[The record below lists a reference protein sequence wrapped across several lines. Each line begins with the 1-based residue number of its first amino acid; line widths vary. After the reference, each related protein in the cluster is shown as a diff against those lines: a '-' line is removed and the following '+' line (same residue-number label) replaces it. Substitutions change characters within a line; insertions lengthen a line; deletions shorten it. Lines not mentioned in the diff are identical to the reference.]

1 MIHAIER
8 AFAHHMPVIICPAPY
23 FGVEFIN
30 QIGGRLALRCFD
42 GFSDARQ
49 EAFDVFLGGLNEQFP
64 IGVSA
69 HVLSEKVEA
78 LRHLRNDC
86 LRWRERI
93 DAIAQLC
100 WEKLNADPFSGY
112 LFISGRGV
120 ARPSESCISSPFPLN
135 SFDIGGIFRL
145 RR

>member
-1 MIHAIER
+1 MIHATES
-8 AFAHHMPVIICPAPY
+8 ALTHYVPVIIGPTPY

-30 QIGGRLALRCFD
+30 QIGGRLAQRCFD

-64 IGVSA
+64 IAVSA

-86 LRWRERI
+86 LRWRELK
-93 DAIAQLC
+93 AAFSQ
-100 WEKLNADPFSGY
+100 KLLDEG
-112 LFISGRGV
+112 LD
-120 ARPSESCISSPFPLN
+120 L
-135 SFDIGGIFRL
+135 SFQ
-145 RR
+145 